1 MDFLVNLANG
11 LTGIV
16 SAGADNLVGLL
27 TGILPNVLI
36 LLTLINAIVALIGEE
51 RVMRVAKKITRFRI
65 LRYTVIPFMGLLFYK
80 SMCYT
85 IGRFVDEDCKPAIH

>member
-51 RVMRVAKKITRFRI
+51 RVMRVAKED
-65 LRYTVIPFMGLLFYK
+65 YPFPYSSIYSDSIYGIVLFYK
-80 SMCYT
+80 SDVLYDWALC
-85 IGRFVDEDCKPAIH
+85 